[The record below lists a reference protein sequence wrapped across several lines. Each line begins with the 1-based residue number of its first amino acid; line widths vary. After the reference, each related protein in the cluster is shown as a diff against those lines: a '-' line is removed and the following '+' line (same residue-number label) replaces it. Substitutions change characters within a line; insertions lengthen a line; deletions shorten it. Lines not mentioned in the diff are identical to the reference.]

1 MYVESTGRY
10 MLDFA
15 TLQSPVMPSI
25 TKELTGKCK
34 VSFLSLT
41 L

>member
-10 MLDFA
+10 MVDFA
-15 TLQSPVMPSI
+15 TLQSPVMPPI

-34 VSFLSLT
+34 VSFVRLSL
-41 L
+41 